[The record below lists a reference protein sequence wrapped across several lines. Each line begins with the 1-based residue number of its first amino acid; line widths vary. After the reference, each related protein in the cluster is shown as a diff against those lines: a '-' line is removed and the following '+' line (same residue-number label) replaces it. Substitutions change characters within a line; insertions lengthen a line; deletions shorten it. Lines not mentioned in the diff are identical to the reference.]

1 MRLNHARKVSWGQCL
16 SNLWNYFKD
25 YKTGC
30 HFLFENE
37 FENHKSKLPVDRT
50 WILACSFWFW
60 PHSQLFYRLH
70 WFLHLFQK
78 PLSGGLFG
86 CLTSEKRGDA
96 TAQKTVIPQQI
107 AGPLKFMD
115 AGQTVL
121 EQRVLMLSS
130 LLLKQ
135 CPAGIGKWK
144 PFYQTFLKK
153 ETLQENQTLAFLVSI
168 FLNIKA
174 HILKIV
180 YGSCFSQKNPAGHW
194 MSLLLQKNT
203 PESSQIRLWIRWGE
217 VTQTWKWP
225 FLSVNQHSTG
235 GTWRLPCPCEQLE
248 ATNSMVLRSPSP
260 SEGKSSMELMEL
272 MDLNS
277 PVPRCA
283 SPLLASSPLV
293 LPRCVP
299 AEPLGPHNTSSLVS
313 SLDSTL
319 SLLPYSGA
327 HCNKHVSKLAFNPRS
342 RTMHHH
348 GEPRQCRQWTFSRSA
363 LRLTSFPLW
372 KPEKQ
377 APGVHKT
384 LSDWGHQ
391 V

>member
-1 MRLNHARKVSWGQCL
+1 
-16 SNLWNYFKD
+16 
-25 YKTGC
+25 
-30 HFLFENE
+30 
-37 FENHKSKLPVDRT
+37 
-50 WILACSFWFW
+50 
-60 PHSQLFYRLH
+60 
-70 WFLHLFQK
+70 
-78 PLSGGLFG
+78 
-86 CLTSEKRGDA
+86 
-96 TAQKTVIPQQI
+96 
-107 AGPLKFMD
+107 
-115 AGQTVL
+115 
-121 EQRVLMLSS
+121 MLSS

-153 ETLQENQTLAFLVSI
+153 ETLQENQTLASLVSI

-260 SEGKSSMELMEL
+260 SEGKSSMELM
-272 MDLNS
+272 DLNS

-342 RTMHHH
+342 RMMHHH
-348 GEPRQCRQWTFSRSA
+348 GEPHQCRQRTFSRSA
-363 LRLTSFPLW
+363 LRLRSFPLW

-377 APGVHKT
+377 ALGVHKT
-384 LSDWGHQ
+384 LSAGVTRCRWCCCGILGGVNWDLLPTLHSRLKACCLIHACSNTGTQTHKTRQVKTTNYCTWGEKEGRSTLQTFVKLLNMVLQDPQIHAVWEEIWSTYMWRYVSFEVQ
-391 V
+391 SMPKAME